1 MAINFPN
8 SPGIGSVFVD
18 TTSGFSYEWTGS
30 LWKSFSGNLVSNIK
44 ILDNISG
51 SFNGSETTF
60 NLTSNSSAV
69 NPVSAQQIELH
80 VNGVQQAPGVNYTI
94 SGSTVVFTSP
104 PTGGHTFFGKLL
116 GTALSLN
123 TIAAGSD
130 GSGLINL
137 SAGQL
142 TGALPAIDG
151 SALTGIVAGATLSAG
166 SGSQRVVLT
175 GQTSGSMTAAA
186 TDAELTYNSGTD
198 TLSAG
203 TFSGA
208 LTGNASGTAGGLT
221 GTPDITIRNLTGV
234 AATFTGLL
242 TYEDVTN
249 VDSVGF
255 ITARAGIKF
264 GLAGVGGTITADGHA
279 EFVGVCT
286 ATKYFG
292 DGSEL
297 SNISVGLTTE
307 SLVSSGVITLNLTSA
322 QDHKVTATGICT
334 ITCTG
339 GSEGDSHTVRIVNSG
354 IATVGFSTFF
364 LFPSGS
370 SPALPT
376 STGAI
381 SLVSFTINRV
391 GAGGTQLLAGA
402 SVNFS

>member
-1 MAINFPN
+1 MAQ
-8 SPGIGSVFVD
+8 
-18 TTSGFSYEWTGS
+18 T
-30 LWKSFSGNLVSNIK
+30 K
-44 ILDNISG
+44 
-51 SFNGSETTF
+51 
-60 NLTSNSSAV
+60 
-69 NPVSAQQIELH
+69 AQLF
-80 VNGVQQAPGVNYTI
+80 AP
-94 SGSTVVFTSP
+94 
-104 PTGGHTFFGKLL
+104 L
-116 GTALSLN
+116 
-123 TIAAGSD
+123 
-130 GSGLINL
+130 
-137 SAGQL
+137 AGQL
-142 TGALPAIDG
+142 NLSGIVTSSGFKVGSGVSIVGAGVKATSFYGDG
-151 SALTGIVAGATLSAG
+151 SALTGITAGATLSAG

-208 LTGNASGTAGGLT
+208 LSGTATGLS

-234 AATFTGLL
+234 AATFTGVL

-249 VDSVGF
+249 VDSVGV
-255 ITARAGIKF
+255 ITARSGIKF
-264 GLAGVGGTITADGHA
+264 GLAGVGGTVTADGHA
-279 EFVGVCT
+279 EFTGVCT
-286 ATKYFG
+286 ATEYYG
-292 DGSEL
+292 DGSNL
-297 SNISVGLTTE
+297 TGIATVAGMTTE
-307 SLVSSGVITLNLTSA
+307 SIVSSGVITLNLTPS

-354 IATVGFSTFF
+354 VATVGFSTFF

-370 SPALPT
+370 SPSLPT
-376 STGAI
+376 SPGAI